1 MVGSLAHAADHELSR
16 VHCLA
21 TKVATTSYLVISNAR
36 KRRVASGTGTEK
48 LAGNKKTV
56 FFNKKFIEN
65 LNHTIE
71 CR

>member
-16 VHCLA
+16 GHCLA

-48 LAGNKKTV
+48 LAGNKNQ
-56 FFNKKFIEN
+56 FFLIRSLLKI
-65 LNHTIE
+65 
-71 CR
+71 